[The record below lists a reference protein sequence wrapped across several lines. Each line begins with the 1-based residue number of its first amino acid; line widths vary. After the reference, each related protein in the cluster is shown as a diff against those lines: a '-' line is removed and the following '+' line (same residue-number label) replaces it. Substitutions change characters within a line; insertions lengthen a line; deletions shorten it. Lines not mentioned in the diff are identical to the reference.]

1 MQKGSFRVPPYHN
14 DDAKRYYNV
23 YNRVQTGGMPV
34 FIGRRHQ
41 RGHGIGN
48 VLGSLLRNVVG
59 FVGRRGVDFLK
70 QNRQAAVRN
79 IVKTGLDIAKDV
91 TSGKKVKD
99 ALKTRIPQ
107 GIKQTASELQFH
119 LGPQKPREQQQ
130 QQQQQQRKRKRPP
143 VSKKTKRSRPLPK
156 KRDIFS

>member
-1 MQKGSFRVPPYHN
+1 MS
-14 DDAKRYYNV
+14 
-23 YNRVQTGGMPV
+23 V

-48 VLGSLLRNVVG
+48 VLGSLLRNVAG
-59 FVGRRGVDFLK
+59 FVGRRGMDFLK

-107 GIKQTASELQFH
+107 GIKTDCE
-119 LGPQKPREQQQ
+119 RT
-130 QQQQQQRKRKRPP
+130 P
-143 VSKKTKRSRPLPK
+143 VSFGCSEAERTTTTTTTAET
-156 KRDIFS
+156 